1 MSEDRKSKNFCK
13 SDDAEVVNFDD
24 HEYMVLFK
32 ALDPI
37 RVYSRDFLDGKLSQK
52 EAFTKIK
59 TEYSS
64 YKCNLKKELE
74 SSRNNKDIVRD
85 IFKIVIFVIS
95 SIYSYYVIKQIY
107 RYLTGFVD
115 CSGVSYKIPILY
127 SVVSLI
133 LFNPLFS
140 LITVTSSM
148 VKYRA
153 SNNVS
158 AESRNKINMFEEA
171 IEEVLSCDNHSGFTK
186 DKVCSYYG
194 YLTADCGSH
203 CPTECS
209 TNNENILKDVIGNK
223 MEKMDTIDQYFKNQE
238 RFVYKSH
245 NRFIEIKEF
254 EQIDPKIKFCL
265 GSDVEENVRNN
276 LNMDEDKFVISTN
289 SQDIRNN
296 IVNYLKALEGY
307 KFEEIGEVS
316 DYDSYFITGLNE
328 KLVSLTDN
336 VLRFLE
342 TRGTEELNKYFTNN
356 DSLKNYGNN
365 RTIYLFHMGSG
376 YTPDEYEENILLD
389 MLEIQ
394 HRLRRLNM
402 VWLPEYEDLRKLLYE
417 PVTNIDVFITS
428 KTKLEVQRTLYGAK
442 TKENLK
448 GVLLDIVT
456 IVLNNPNLIKFGE
469 FEDVCKNT
477 DTSILYPK
485 TVYCNENATH
495 KLIKPNTNINVDTL
509 YTSGYKHK
517 ETMLMPRVKE
527 FINKLKTDVLPD
539 DYTKQYKMESEV
551 VNRIL
556 INSLEPYLKN
566 ERTLIE
572 YISTY
577 IDTNHVFKAE
587 EEKNKQIFKTN
598 CNKIVKSCNKQINK
612 ESSNEDLYLT
622 SNDGVEYPNRYI
634 SYQEFEIKLLNID
647 KQQFNKYTQAV
658 GEASSSMSFFM
669 DKIGT
674 LDNKTEEKYQMT
686 RFYRQYIFIYIIAS
700 FFVLVELCLT
710 QYYGPNSLDYQGDII
725 CQRKRENKRM
735 EKQTSITTNNQT
747 PSIQQPV
754 VTQPQKSSVSTE
766 TTTKRQNK
774 SNSPS
779 EQQSVNNTNDQV
791 TNLLNKGKGLF
802 NKELDTA
809 KSKLGKVGSL
819 LKKKK

>member
-1 MSEDRKSKNFCK
+1 MSEDKKSNNFCK
-13 SDDAEVVNFDD
+13 SDDVEVVNFDD

-52 EAFTKIK
+52 EAYNKIK

-85 IFKIVIFVIS
+85 IFKIIIFVIS

-107 RYLTGFVD
+107 RYLTGFID
-115 CSGVSYKIPILY
+115 CSGTSYKIPILY

-158 AESRNKINMFEEA
+158 VESRNKINMFEEA
-171 IEEVLSCDNHSGFTK
+171 IEDVLSCDNYSGFTK
-186 DKVCSYYG
+186 DKVCTYYG
-194 YLTADCGSH
+194 FLTADCGSH

-209 TNNENILKDVIGNK
+209 TNNENILKDVISNK
-223 MEKMDTIDQYFKNQE
+223 MEKMDTIDQFFKNQE

-254 EQIDPKIKFCL
+254 EQIDPTINFCL
-265 GSDVEENVRNN
+265 GSDVEDNIRNN
-276 LNMDEDKFVISTN
+276 LNVDEDQFVISTN

-296 IVNYLKALEGY
+296 IVNYLKSLEGF

-342 TRGTEELNKYFTNN
+342 TRGSDELDKYFIKN
-356 DSLKNYGNN
+356 DNLKNYGSN
-365 RTIYLFHMGSG
+365 RSAYLFHMGSG
-376 YTPDEYEENILLD
+376 YTPDEYEEKILLD

-394 HRLRRLNM
+394 NRLRRLNM

-417 PVTNIDVFITS
+417 PVTDIDEFITS
-428 KTKLEVQRTLYGAK
+428 KTKLEVQRTLYRAK
-442 TKENLK
+442 TKESLK

-456 IVLNNPNLIKFGE
+456 IVLNNPNLIKFGY
-469 FEDVCKNT
+469 FEDVCKRI
-477 DTSILYPK
+477 DVLYPK
-485 TVYCNENATH
+485 ATTDCNQDTQPGI
-495 KLIKPNTNINVDTL
+495 KLIKANTNINVETL

-517 ETMLMPRVKE
+517 ETMLMPRVKD
-527 FINKLKTDVLPD
+527 FINKLSTEVLPD

-551 VNRIL
+551 VNKIL

-566 ERTLIE
+566 ENTLID

-577 IDTNHVFKAE
+577 IDTNHVFKTD
-587 EEKNKQIFKTN
+587 EEKNKQIFKMN

-647 KQQFNKYTQAV
+647 KQQFNKYTQVV
-658 GEASSSMSFFM
+658 GDASGSMSFFM

-700 FFVLVELCLT
+700 FFVLVDLCLT
-710 QYYGPNSLDYQGDII
+710 QYYGPNSLDYQSDII
-725 CQRKRENKRM
+725 CQRKRENKRI

-747 PSIQQPV
+747 PSI
-754 VTQPQKSSVSTE
+754 
-766 TTTKRQNK
+766 TTNNQT
-774 SNSPS
+774 PS
-779 EQQSVNNTNDQV
+779 IQQQSV
-791 TNLLNKGKGLF
+791 
-802 NKELDTA
+802 A
-809 KSKLGKVGSL
+809 KSKQANTTNDVSALISEGKNQMNRVKNQ
-819 LKKKK
+819 LKGKSSKGKKLFGKLMKTK